1 MQPEVLFSHDTTYSM
16 VLQEEHDPP
25 VIYKG
30 PDSNVIYRQIE
41 AAVADPLMHHIA
53 IQYSPGKGHDTLHL
67 QISNQAHYKG
77 KFLVHVTITNNTYPQ
92 YRPDLPADRFQYGGF
107 MVTAAELPAQLQKI
121 KAWYS
126 QMTHVRTLHVDKFFV
141 GYRVQ
146 SDRNPQRGLARSHAD
161 PAVISELIR
170 NGILKELH
178 RRQMARKIQ
187 RAFLTSYYDP
197 AHPIAQRRLTREFE
211 SLSRQ

>member
-1 MQPEVLFSHDTTYSM
+1 MDLH
-16 VLQEEHDPP
+16 EHAPP
-25 VIYKG
+25 VVYQG
-30 PDSNVIYRQIE
+30 PDSDVIDRQIE
-41 AAVADPLMHHIA
+41 AAVADPLMHHIS
-53 IQYSPGKGHDTLHL
+53 IQYGAGLRSQGPGRGYDTMHL
-67 QISNQAHYKG
+67 RISNQAHYKG
-77 KFLVHVTITNNTYPQ
+77 KFLVSVINNTYPYTP

-107 MVTAAELPAQLQKI
+107 MVTAAELPDQLQKI

-126 QMTHVRTLHVDKFFV
+126 QMTHVRALHVDRFFV
-141 GYRVQ
+141 AYMVGSNR
-146 SDRNPQRGLARSHAD
+146 DPRRGLARSHAD

-197 AHPIAQRRLTREFE
+197 AHPIAQRRLKREFE
-211 SLSRQ
+211 NLSRNLSRQ